1 MCTISSTCDK
11 NLHDRIELLLG
22 SVSEGLL
29 QCNHT
34 VNLLKLK
41 HEHVY
46 TILSTHSIYTHVYTI
61 LSTHSIYT
69 HVHTIL
75 STHSI
80 YTFTILSAHSTYMIA
95 YTVLSV
101 HSIYV

>member
-41 HEHVY
+41 HEHVHK
-46 TILSTHSIYTHVYTI
+46 ILSTHSIYI
-61 LSTHSIYT
+61 

-80 YTFTILSAHSTYMIA
+80 YTFTILSAHSTYTIA

>member
-41 HEHVY
+41 NMSMDTQY
-46 TILSTHSIYTHVYTI
+46 
-61 LSTHSIYT
+61 
-69 HVHTIL
+69 
-75 STHSI
+75 
-80 YTFTILSAHSTYMIA
+80 
-95 YTVLSV
+95 
-101 HSIYV
+101 

>member
-1 MCTISSTCDK
+1 MCTISSMCDK

-41 HEHVY
+41 NMSMY
-46 TILSTHSIYTHVYTI
+46 TQY
-61 LSTHSIYT
+61 
-69 HVHTIL
+69 
-75 STHSI
+75 
-80 YTFTILSAHSTYMIA
+80 
-95 YTVLSV
+95 
-101 HSIYV
+101 